1 MQRWTSS
8 ELVFFDCDS
17 TLSTIEGIDELARL
31 KGKEMR
37 VGLLTQKA
45 MDGDLDLA
53 EVYGKRLRAIN
64 PTRTQLESIKSLYA
78 DNLVEDSD
86 RVVSALLELQK
97 SVFIISGGL
106 LDAVRGF
113 GEHLGVQ
120 PDHIRA
126 VELEYNELSGEW
138 WRYYDERA
146 SGQQKYLAYNEG
158 PLTITTGKPEIVQQ
172 LAGDTW
178 GRRILVGDGVS
189 DLATRG
195 NGVDIFVGFGG
206 VVVRPRVEA
215 ESDVFIYSKSLAPM
229 LPLAA
234 GRIGLEQLKGT
245 PHEEVFRK
253 GLDIAFTDGQLRF
266 HDEALRA
273 SFLREFAG

>member
-1 MQRWTSS
+1 
-8 ELVFFDCDS
+8 
-17 TLSTIEGIDELARL
+17 
-31 KGKEMR
+31 
-37 VGLLTQKA
+37 

-64 PTRTQLESIKSLYA
+64 PTRTQLEAIKSLYA

-86 RVVSALLELQK
+86 AVVSALLELQK

-146 SGQQKYLAYNEG
+146 NGQQKYLGYDEG
-158 PLTITTGKPEIVQQ
+158 PLTITTGKPEIVKE

-189 DLATRG
+189 DLATSD
-195 NGVDIFVGFGG
+195 NGVDLFVGFGG
-206 VVVRPRVEA
+206 VVVRSKVEA

-234 GRIGLEQLKGT
+234 GQVGLEQLQGT
-245 PHEEVFRK
+245 AHEEVFRK
-253 GLDIAFTDGQLRF
+253 GLDIAFSDGQLRF
-266 HDEALRA
+266 RDETLRD
-273 SFLREFAG
+273 SFLREFAK